1 MAEAKADQVF
11 PPPGYSHSS
20 PSPVFSIGSTV
31 SEGVREF
38 AETGATDLMDME
50 AVNKTFLDTIIS
62 HPIEQGVGQTNT
74 NIFLDSN
81 NTKVSRKIFIPCC
94 VECLDMCFSGTNP
107 PKSPKICNLSYISN
121 QGGKL
126 PIHVGQV
133 VSSLSG

>member
-11 PPPGYSHSS
+11 LSPGYSHSS

-38 AETGATDLMDME
+38 AETGTTDLMDRE

-62 HPIEQGVGQTNT
+62 PPIEQGVGETST

-81 NTKVSRKIFIPCC
+81 HTKVSRKIFEP
-94 VECLDMCFSGTNP
+94 
-107 PKSPKICNLSYISN
+107 
-121 QGGKL
+121 
-126 PIHVGQV
+126 
-133 VSSLSG
+133 